1 MAQLRLFVF
10 GPPRIERDGEVVEL
24 GLRRALALLVY
35 LAVTRQ
41 PQSRD
46 ALATLLWPENDQRE
60 ARANLRRT
68 LHRLAQA
75 IGDDVL
81 AVSAEVVR
89 IAPDAELW
97 VDSHQFLSLTES
109 GNTLDQA
116 AALYSDDF
124 LAGFTLPDS
133 PAFDDWQ
140 FFERER
146 LRQLLSQSLEL
157 LVQREKA
164 RGAWDTAAEYARR
177 WVALDPL
184 HEPAQRALLE
194 AYAQAGQ
201 GAAAVRQYQELAR
214 VLEAEL
220 GTAPEEATTALYEAI
235 RARRFPPASPA
246 AGATAQGEAPSPP
259 SPASPPLAAA
269 PPLVGREH
277 ELEELLGFLTR
288 PEGPRLIT
296 LSGPGGAGKTRLAHA
311 VVEHAQARFAQ
322 GAHLVALAEVGEPD
336 GVAPAI
342 AARLGLLS
350 GGDAESTLLRTLRN
364 QELLLALDNFEHLL
378 DAAPLISA
386 ILDAAPRA
394 RILVTSRE
402 RLGLSPEQLYPLNG
416 LAIPDEIP
424 GAETLD
430 APAARLLLQR
440 ARLSRPGLAPGPA
453 DVAAIARI
461 CRLVQGMPLPLTLAA
476 SWAELLSFG
485 EIADEIARSLDFLST
500 EQQDVPERQR
510 SVRAVFEASWGRLPP
525 DAQRVFAR
533 LTVFRG
539 GFSRQAAEAVAGATL
554 HTLRRLANASFIA
567 LAAGAQRY
575 EIHELLR
582 QLAADPAAGT
592 PDLAAAQDR
601 HATFYLDQIRR
612 LTAGLKGTGQRQTIA
627 TLSADA
633 ENLWAAWRRAVTR
646 HDHEA
651 IAGAAEGLWLFCEV
665 RGQLL
670 EGEQLMRAAA
680 DARGDGGGAA
690 EHDVIGLL
698 RAGQGHLAARRGRW
712 TEGVAAMEQGVAMLR
727 QATAARPTWL
737 ALALL
742 QLGFLNRF
750 QERYA
755 EAERLGEES
764 LALFAAADDRWGVAY
779 SLLLMGTALERQG
792 KPALAAQLL
801 QTCLERARELED
813 AVTCSFA
820 AWNLG
825 RVHASFG
832 NVAQARRFLDE
843 GIAIADELGH
853 TLSLASALLERGFLN
868 LITGAVEPAEA
879 DLTVSAGH
887 FATIGVTYEE
897 AWARAGLGSV
907 AHVRGDLDGAEAL
920 LQTGLAAAQA
930 IGRQWHIAR
939 YLSNLG
945 LVARDRGDAAAA
957 ASLQRQALGLM
968 CEAGHEPWIARCAT
982 RLANTLLQQSSE
994 DGEACGLLHEALT
1007 LALRHQLAPTAL
1019 AACVAG
1025 ARLSLAEGHV
1035 EEALEIL
1042 TLAEEH
1048 PSATYPCR
1056 RQAAQIAARSAEEL
1070 EAVRLAAARERGRRR
1085 EWRTT
1090 VQQLL
1095 SALGDAA
1102 GSGSATPPT
1111 NLDPHLP
1118 PLIGRDWEL
1127 TALLGL
1133 LNEPSRRLI
1142 TLLGPGGIGKTR
1154 LAQEAGL
1161 AALDAFPDGAFFV
1174 PLSPISDPAQ
1184 LAVAI
1189 GECLGL
1195 RFSGAGGP
1203 REQLLDYLRGR
1214 QMLLVLDNIE
1224 HLLEGVELI
1233 PALLRAAPKVTA
1245 LVTTRERL
1253 GLDGELVYTLGGI
1266 AIPAGE
1272 ADEQAMA
1279 SGAMQLLLGRIR
1291 QIHPG
1296 FDPGP
1301 ADVDAMIRIC
1311 QLVEGMPLAIILAA
1325 SWADML
1331 ALHAI
1336 AEQIGRSLDVLE
1348 ADLRALPP
1356 RQRSVRAVFEA
1367 SWERLPS
1374 AARQVFARM
1383 SVFRGSFSRRAAERL
1398 AGADL
1403 RTLRTLMNSSFITLH
1418 RDDRYGI
1425 HELLRQFGAE
1435 RLSELGETAGLLE
1448 RHSAYYLD
1456 ELAAHQADLKGRH
1469 QLAAFAA
1476 IEQDID
1482 NVRQA
1487 WEHALERHDEAAL
1500 ARALDSMFLFTEKR
1514 GRFREGSDL
1523 LQQLHDR
1530 LALDQEQGD
1539 GLWPRL
1545 TIRLS
1550 ILRSLFPRAQQVPP
1564 EAVHHSLELARSAG
1578 AAAEEALAQIALG
1591 THYARADN
1599 DYAKAL
1605 AHYERAYALHQILG
1619 DRFYM
1624 AEELAR
1630 LGICYGYLGDTQA
1643 FYEHCRQGYELA
1655 LADGNIVGTVI
1666 AQSNMTEALVH
1677 LGRYAE
1683 AAESATRQVAVC
1695 SELQMRNGV
1704 LNALQTIALV
1714 RVLEGD
1720 LAEARR
1726 LAMEGYR
1733 LGAEIQNALS
1743 MGGCLSLLSL
1753 QAGVAGD
1760 YPLGKQF
1767 AEESL
1772 LHPRN
1777 LLGTLYAQWGL
1788 AMAQCGLARY
1798 DDAER
1803 SLRAALEAA
1812 HSFAT
1817 QGPTVWL
1824 LPLVALLLNQR
1835 SRRADAVAV
1844 LRLAVTHP
1852 LAATGWIDRW
1862 PLLARLRADTELVM
1876 GSDAY
1881 AESWERGHA
1890 LSVQVAVELLTSLPG
1905 GASGST
1911 V

>member
-10 GPPRIERDGEVVEL
+10 GPPRLERDGEAVEL

-68 LHRLAQA
+68 LHRLAQV
-75 IGDDVL
+75 IGNDIL
-81 AVSAEVVR
+81 AVNADTVR
-89 IAPDAELW
+89 VAPDAPLW
-97 VDSHQFLSLTES
+97 VDSYQLLGLAASAD
-109 GNTLDQA
+109 TLDQA
-116 AALYSDDF
+116 VALYRDDF

-133 PAFDDWQ
+133 PTFDDWQ

-157 LVQREKA
+157 LAQREKA
-164 RGAWDTAAEYARR
+164 RASWDTAAEYARR

-194 AYAQAGQ
+194 AYARAGQ

-220 GTAPEEATTALYEAI
+220 GTAPEAATTALYEAI
-235 RARRFPPASPA
+235 RARRFPPASPI
-246 AGATAQGEAPSPP
+246 AGATLAGAAPALTPPAQPSL
-259 SPASPPLAAA
+259 SAA
-269 PPLVGREH
+269 PPLFGRER
-277 ELEELLGFLTR
+277 ELEELLTFLTR
-288 PEGPRLIT
+288 PDGPRLIT
-296 LSGPGGAGKTRLAHA
+296 LGGLGGVGKTRLAHA
-311 VVEHAQARFAQ
+311 VVEQAQARFAQ
-322 GAHLVALAEVGEPD
+322 GAHLVALAEVAEPD

-342 AARLGLLS
+342 AAGLRLVS
-350 GGDAESTLLRTLRN
+350 GDDAKSALLRALRD

-386 ILDAAPRA
+386 ILDAAPGA

-402 RLGLSPEQLYPLNG
+402 RLGLSPEQVYPLHG
-416 LAIPDEIP
+416 LAVPDEIS

-430 APAARLLLQR
+430 APAAQLLLQR
-440 ARLSRPGLAPGPA
+440 ARLARPGLDPGPA

-476 SWAELLSFG
+476 SWAELLSFA

-500 EQQDVPERQR
+500 ERRDVPERQR
-510 SVRAVFEASWGRLPP
+510 SVRAVFDSSWGRLPP

-554 HTLRRLANASFIA
+554 HTLRRLVNASFIT

-575 EIHELLR
+575 AIHELLR
-582 QLAADPAAGT
+582 QMAADSAAGH

-601 HATFYLDQIRR
+601 HAAFYLDLIRR
-612 LTAGLKGTGQRQTIA
+612 LTASLKGRGQRQAIA

-633 ENLWAAWRRAVTR
+633 DNLWAAWRRAVAQ

-651 IAGAAEGLWLFCEV
+651 IAGAAEGLWLFCEM

-670 EGEQLMRAAA
+670 EGEQLMGAAA
-680 DARGDGGGAA
+680 DALGADGDGA
-690 EHDVIGLL
+690 EHDVVGLL
-698 RAGQGHLAARRGRW
+698 RAGQGHLAARCGRW
-712 TEGVAAMEQGVAMLR
+712 AEGVAAMEQGAAMLR

-813 AVTCSFA
+813 TVTCSFA

-825 RVHASFG
+825 RAHTSFG
-832 NVAQARRFLDE
+832 NFARARRFLDE
-843 GIAIADELGH
+843 GVAIADELGH
-853 TLSLASALLERGFLN
+853 ALSLASALLERGFLN
-868 LITGAVEPAEA
+868 LITGAVEQAEA
-879 DLTVSAGH
+879 DLTASTGH
-887 FATIGVTYEE
+887 FAAIGATYEE
-897 AWARAGLGSV
+897 AWARAGLGTI
-907 AHVRGDLDGAEAL
+907 AHVRGDLDRGETL
-920 LQTGLAAAQA
+920 LRAGLATAYAL
-930 IGRQWHIAR
+930 GRQWHIAR

-945 LVARDRGDAAAA
+945 LVARDQGDVVAA

-968 CEAGHEPWIARCAT
+968 REAGHEPWVARCAT
-982 RLANTLLQQSSE
+982 RLANTLLDQSPE
-994 DGEACGLLHEALT
+994 DGEARGLLHQALT
-1007 LALRHQLAPTAL
+1007 LALRHQLAPAAL
-1019 AACVAG
+1019 EACVVA
-1025 ARLSLAEGHV
+1025 ARLSLAGGHV
-1035 EEALEIL
+1035 EEAFEIL
-1042 TLAEEH
+1042 ALAEEH

-1056 RQAAQIAARSAEEL
+1056 SQARQIAARWAADREL
-1070 EAVRLAAARERGRRR
+1070 ERLAAARERGRRR

-1090 VQQLL
+1090 AQQLL
-1095 SALGDAA
+1095 RALGDA
-1102 GSGSATPPT
+1102 GGSAPAPPPT

-1127 TALLGL
+1127 TAILGL
-1133 LNEPSRRLI
+1133 LNEPSRRLV

-1161 AALDAFPDGAFFV
+1161 IALDAFSDGVFFV
-1174 PLSPISDPAQ
+1174 PLAPISDPAQ
-1184 LAVAI
+1184 LTVAI

-1195 RFSGAGGP
+1195 RFGGAGDP
-1203 REQLLDYLRGR
+1203 DEQLLGYLSGR
-1214 QMLLVLDNIE
+1214 WMLLILDNLE
-1224 HLLEGVELI
+1224 HLLEGVGLVAAI
-1233 PALLRAAPKVTA
+1233 LRGASKVAVLATS
-1245 LVTTRERL
+1245 RERL
-1253 GLDGELVYTLGGI
+1253 GLDGELVYTLGGVEV
-1266 AIPAGE
+1266 PEGE
-1272 ADEQAMA
+1272 ADEHAMNR
-1279 SGAMQLLLGRIR
+1279 GAVRLLLERIR
-1291 QIHPG
+1291 QARPA

-1301 ADVDAMIRIC
+1301 ADLDAMIRIC
-1311 QLVEGMPLAIILAA
+1311 RLVQGMPLAIILAA
-1325 SWADML
+1325 SWANML
-1331 ALHAI
+1331 SLDDI
-1336 AEQIGRSLDVLE
+1336 AGEIERSLDFLE
-1348 ADLRALPP
+1348 TDLRALPP

-1367 SWERLPS
+1367 SWRRLQPD
-1374 AARQVFARM
+1374 AQRTFARM
-1383 SVFRGSFSRRAAERL
+1383 SVFRGGFSRRAAEQV
-1398 AGADL
+1398 AGASL
-1403 RTLRTLMNSSFITLH
+1403 RALRALINSSFLVQE
-1418 RDDRYGI
+1418 RDERYGV
-1425 HELLRQFGAE
+1425 HELLRQYGAE
-1435 RLSELGETAGLLE
+1435 RLAELGETAGLLE
-1448 RHSAYYLD
+1448 QHCVYYLD
-1456 ELAAHQADLKGRH
+1456 ELAERQPDLKGRR
-1469 QLAAFAA
+1469 QLEAFAA
-1476 IEQDID
+1476 IEQDSD
-1482 NVRQA
+1482 NLRQA
-1487 WEHALERHDEAAL
+1487 WGHALERHDKSAV

-1523 LQQLHDR
+1523 LQQVVDR
-1530 LALDQEQGD
+1530 LALGPGQGD

-1550 ILRSLFPRAQQVPP
+1550 ILRSLFPRVQQVPP
-1564 EAVHHSLELARSAG
+1564 TAVQHSLEFARKAG
-1578 AAAEEALAQIALG
+1578 ATAEEALAQLALG
-1591 THYARADN
+1591 TYYARTDN
-1599 DYAKAL
+1599 DYAKAR
-1605 AHYERAYALHQILG
+1605 AHYERAYALHQALG

-1643 FYEHCRQGYELA
+1643 FYEHCRQGYVLA
-1655 LADGNIVGTVI
+1655 LADGNTVGAVI
-1666 AQSNMTEALVH
+1666 AQANLTEALVH

-1683 AAESATRQVAVC
+1683 AAESAVRQVASC

-1704 LNALQTIALV
+1704 VNALQTIALV

-1753 QAGVAGD
+1753 QAGVSGD

-1777 LLGTLYAQWGL
+1777 LLAMVYAQWGL

-1798 DDAER
+1798 DEAER
-1803 SLRAALEAA
+1803 SLRAALDAA
-1812 HSFAT
+1812 GSFAS

-1824 LPLVALLLNQR
+1824 LPVVALLLNQR
-1835 SRRADAVAV
+1835 GRRADAVAV
-1844 LRLAVTHP
+1844 LSLSVTHP
-1852 LAATGWIDRW
+1852 LAATGWIERW
-1862 PLLARLRADTELVM
+1862 PLLARLRADSELAM
-1876 GSDAY
+1876 GGRAY
-1881 AESWERGHA
+1881 AEAWERGRG
-1890 LSVQVAVELLTSLPG
+1890 LSVGAALELLDALPDD
-1905 GASGST
+1905 AIGST
-1911 V
+1911 S